1 MTARKTAK
9 KADEVEKTGVEYARD
24 IEAAL
29 DFYRQQ
35 YPSEWL
41 DEQNYPF
48 AHHVETVIARLQ
60 NK

>member
-9 KADEVEKTGVEYARD
+9 KADEVEKL
-24 IEAAL
+24 AL
-29 DFYRQQ
+29 NTPATLNPRWTSIASNIRQNGF
-35 YPSEWL
+35 